1 MLTLYILTGIG
12 FAALT
17 LFRCL
22 RNDVS
27 TEDYVTSAIA
37 ATVSGVIWPA
47 ILAAMILREAF
58 EEREG

>member
-1 MLTLYILTGIG
+1 MMTLYILTGIG
-12 FAALT
+12 FATLT
-17 LFRCL
+17 LFRCI

-58 EEREG
+58 EGEEQ